1 MSSVSTGGSNA
12 IMQIFVKT
20 LTGKSISF
28 EVEPGDTIDLLKKKI
43 HDREGIHLEQLRL
56 TYAGKELEDGQIL
69 SHYNIE
75 NNATVNLLH
84 RLRGGGNSGSKTMK
98 INIKLEAGGKQF
110 TLDVDPTMTV
120 YEMKQKIE
128 ETEGVVPDQQR
139 LMFGGREIEDGRTLS
154 EYKIKSND
162 TLGLIYRMRR
172 GGDEN

>member
-1 MSSVSTGGSNA
+1 
-12 IMQIFVKT
+12 
-20 LTGKSISF
+20 
-28 EVEPGDTIDLLKKKI
+28 
-43 HDREGIHLEQLRL
+43 
-56 TYAGKELEDGQIL
+56 
-69 SHYNIE
+69 
-75 NNATVNLLH
+75 
-84 RLRGGGNSGSKTMK
+84 
-98 INIKLEAGGKQF
+98 
-110 TLDVDPTMTV
+110 MTV